1 MGRLAHPIGPNAIH
15 LCIDMQHLF
24 AAEGLWP
31 APWLDRI
38 LPVVTHLVELCPKR
52 TVFTRFL
59 PAQNSSSAPGRWAA
73 YYQKWHSVTLDHLD
87 PSYLQLVHPLP
98 NYAPPALL
106 FDRPTYSAFA
116 NGLLHG
122 SLRARN
128 VDTLVV
134 SGAET
139 DVCVL
144 STVLSAVDLGY
155 RTILVEDALAS
166 SSDRC
171 HDAVLDVYRSRFDI
185 QIEVA
190 EAEVIREYWTTV

>member
-31 APWLDRI
+31 APWLDRV
-38 LPVVTHLVELCPKR
+38 LPVVASLVEICPTR

-59 PAQNSSSAPGRWAA
+59 PAKDPSSAPGRWAA
-73 YYQKWHSVTLDHLD
+73 YYRKWQGVTLEHLD
-87 PSYLQLVHPLP
+87 PRYLELVHPLT
-98 NYAPPALL
+98 NYTPPASL

-116 NGLLHG
+116 NGALHG
-122 SLRARN
+122 LLRAKN
-128 VDTLVV
+128 IDTLVV

-166 SSDRC
+166 SSDRS

-190 EAEVIREYWTTV
+190 QAEAIKEYWAAA